1 MKTSF
6 SHFKSALLGAG
17 VALVSAAVL
26 SSCGGDDSEDLSD
39 TIPTIPEVTLS
50 GYELRG
56 PIELEGTH
64 DGVYENHI
72 LAIEFTSDS
81 LVNITYDDMSVLMTS
96 YSYTYSAATEGS
108 SAVGTITIEVPASVD
123 SEDSVGGELY
133 ELIIHTPSEY
143 YQVALDATSAYVR
156 MPSGDPTGTRLP
168 LYAVNGSLNLTVVE

>member
-1 MKTSF
+1 MKTGF
-6 SHFKSALLGAG
+6 SPFRSALLGAG

-26 SSCGGDDSEDLSD
+26 SSCGEDSEDLSD
-39 TIPTIPEVTLS
+39 TIPTIPETTLT

-56 PIELEGTH
+56 PIELQGTH

-108 SAVGTITIEVPASVD
+108 SAVATISIEVPASVD
-123 SEDSVGGELY
+123 SEDSVGGEIY

-143 YQVALDATSAYVR
+143 YQVALDATSAYIR
-156 MPSGDPTGTRLP
+156 KPNGDPTGTRLP
-168 LYAVNGSLNLTVVE
+168 LYAVNGSLNLTEVEE